1 MYLFLGQFTVPSVS
15 GQCCPPTVDF
25 TINKINQN
33 KGIMVGGAVAN
44 NGHHIPTNNMYIFNV
59 TRNAIVSYYYVHVQY
74 TCTCVL
80 SHSKLKMVIRNVI
93 NTKPLFNA
101 HSMLL
106 SVRAID
112 AEFCDTKSQT
122 KVK

>member
-1 MYLFLGQFTVPSVS
+1 MS
-15 GQCCPPTVDF
+15 
-25 TINKINQN
+25 
-33 KGIMVGGAVAN
+33 
-44 NGHHIPTNNMYIFNV
+44 
-59 TRNAIVSYYYVHVQY
+59 Y

-80 SHSKLKMVIRNVI
+80 SHSKLVRIEMVIRNVI

-122 KVK
+122 KLKYFSPWIEVWCYMYCSCYCSLLISKNHKNIGTIVPNNTCNLSVFMFVFYLALGEY

>member
-1 MYLFLGQFTVPSVS
+1 MF
-15 GQCCPPTVDF
+15 
-25 TINKINQN
+25 
-33 KGIMVGGAVAN
+33 GGAAN
-44 NGHHIPTNNMYIFNV
+44 KEGYPTPTDNAYIFNV
-59 TRNAIVSYYYVHVQY
+59 THNTIVSYYYVHVQY
-74 TCTCVL
+74 TCTCIL
-80 SHSKLKMVIRNVI
+80 SHSKLVRIEMVIRNVI